1 MPTLYHAPMSR
12 SSGVVAL
19 IDELGA
25 DVEIREVSIPRQD
38 GSGTTDPANP
48 HPEGKVPYLVDG
60 TETVRERGAIMLYL
74 TDKYPEAGLGP
85 IEGAPGRGEYLSWL
99 FYYQGVMEPLMILQR
114 TGLTHPAI
122 TASLRDM
129 DTMLARLEE
138 ALDKGP
144 WLLGERYSAADLLC
158 ASPFRWFSDLLPDNP
173 KIRDWVAR
181 CSARPAVTRTAER
194 DGMSAEQG

>member
-12 SSGVVAL
+12 SSGVVTL

-25 DVEIREVSIPRQD
+25 DIEIREVSIPRRD
-38 GSGTTDPANP
+38 GSGGIDPANP

-60 TETVRERGAIMLYL
+60 AETVRERGAIMLYL

-85 IEGAPGRGEYLSWL
+85 VAGAPGRGAYLSWL
-99 FYYQGVMEPLMILQR
+99 FYYQGVMEPLFILHA

-129 DTMLARLEE
+129 DTMLARIEA

-144 WLLGERYSAADLLC
+144 WLLGERYCAADLLC
-158 ASPFRWFSDLLPDNP
+158 TSPFQWFADLLPDSP

-181 CSARPAVTRTAER
+181 CADRPSVKRTAER
-194 DGMSAEQG
+194 DGMAAG